1 MLQTPIGS
9 SILSR
14 HGYNADDRGMPA
26 PLPLEVRK
34 RMIKAYDEGLGT
46 QEAVARV
53 FGVTRKCL
61 SALLRRRR
69 QTGSVA
75 PSPHGGGSPAV
86 YIGARLADLWRLV
99 RQQPDATLEEL
110 REQTDAG
117 CSVVTVHNTLKRL
130 GLRLKKRRFTPASK
144 TGRT

>member
-1 MLQTPIGS
+1 
-9 SILSR
+9 
-14 HGYNADDRGMPA
+14 MPA

-75 PSPHGGGSPAV
+75 PSPHGGGQSAV
-86 YIGARLADLWRLV
+86 YVGARLAELRRLV

-110 REQTDAG
+110 REQTGVG

>member
-1 MLQTPIGS
+1 
-9 SILSR
+9 
-14 HGYNADDRGMPA
+14 MPA
-26 PLPLEVRK
+26 PLSLDVRE
-34 RMIKAYDEGLGT
+34 RMLKAYDEGLGT
-46 QEAVARV
+46 QEEVARV

-75 PSPHGGGSPAV
+75 PSPHGGGQAAV
-86 YIGARLADLWRLV
+86 YVGARLAELQRLV

-110 REQTDAG
+110 REQTGAD

-130 GLRLKKRRFTPASK
+130 GLRFKKKRSTPVSK